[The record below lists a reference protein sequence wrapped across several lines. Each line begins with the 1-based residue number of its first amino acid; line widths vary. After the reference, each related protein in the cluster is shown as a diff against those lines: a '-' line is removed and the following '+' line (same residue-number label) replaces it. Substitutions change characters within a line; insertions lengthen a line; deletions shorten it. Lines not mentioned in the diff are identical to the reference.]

1 MKINI
6 KALLNVK
13 NMSRRRLLIGSGIGV
28 VVIITV
34 FINLTTAGSG
44 ETDDLGPPIA
54 VQVAEVRRQLVEQT
68 VTAAGRIRPVF
79 ETEISST
86 VSGQIKGILVEEGEE
101 VQPGDTLVILDRLRF
116 EAAYERSKS
125 ALRSARAGL
134 KQVRAERGRGRQLYE
149 KSLISL
155 QDMEI
160 LEANFEGALSRMEQ
174 AEATV
179 DQARDDLAKTILV
192 APEGGVVT
200 KINKEVGEMALGSTF
215 QADVLLIISDL
226 SMMEVVVEVDETDVV
241 DIEILDLV
249 KIEVDAI
256 QDTVFEGRVSRVA
269 HSATIQGAGTQNQ
282 VTNFEVVVTFNIDPS
297 AERIDPR
304 IRPGMSAT
312 STIVTARLED
322 AIAVPIQAIAARPPK
337 RDKADE
343 DDRGGSR
350 GRPGGDRGGFRGGR
364 PTGGGNRG
372 AFRGRPGG
380 MGGAGRPEPVEVVFV
395 VISDSSQSATG
406 FMKRLFGVKP
416 KEYVE
421 QREVKL
427 GISSDTHYEIGT
439 GLRAG
444 EEIVIGNYRAVS
456 RDLQD
461 GRQIDRSEQRSG
473 GFRDR
478 GDR

>member
-54 VQVAEVRRQLVEQT
+54 VQVAKVRRQLVEQT

-101 VQPGDTLVILDRLRF
+101 VQPGDTLVILDRLRYA
-116 EAAYERSKS
+116 AAYERSKS

-160 LEANFEGALSRMEQ
+160 LEAKFEGALSRMEQ

-192 APEGGVVT
+192 APEAGVVT
-200 KINKEVGEMALGSTF
+200 KLNKEVGEMALGSTF

-343 DDRGGSR
+343 DNREGSR

-364 PTGGGNRG
+364 P
-372 AFRGRPGG
+372 GG
-380 MGGAGRPEPVEVVFV
+380 MGGAGRSEPVEVVFV

-439 GLRAG
+439 GLEAG

-473 GFRDR
+473 GFRGR